1 MAYLPDLI
9 ESGTSRML
17 TEVFTGYDHNLKIAD
32 GAWYEE
38 TNLSSDS
45 WPLFSPRNRRGT
57 VMQLHNPQGILA
69 KDALA
74 YVDGISLY
82 YNGKEVTSIP
92 MLTTDGKPKQLVS
105 MGAYLCIFPDGV
117 YYNTQNPSDSGTL
130 ADEYI
135 SPETGVPITLH
146 PCKADGTDYDMN
158 SIIVSDSEP
167 SDPKNGAL
175 WIDSSEAKHSLKQ
188 YSSTTSTWVQVATT
202 YVKISA
208 TNIGKLF
215 DQYDGVTISGLKYTG
230 SNEFMPEQ
238 VKALNSSTII
248 QQKGDDYIVVIG
260 MLDQAHEYTGKITV
274 ERKVPKMDFVCEL
287 DNRLWGCYYG
297 MADGKAV
304 NEIYASALGNPK
316 VWNRFMGIST
326 DSYAV
331 TVGSDGAFTGMTAHL
346 GYVLAFKEGCIHK
359 IYGTMPSNFQV
370 TTTNCRGV
378 QKGSERSLCIV
389 NERLYYKSRTDI
401 CAYDGS
407 LPQGISDAFANQTFT
422 NARAGALGSKYCI
435 SMQDA
440 KGAWHMFTF
449 DTDKGIWH
457 REDSVHAMMFASM
470 DDDLYYID
478 EDSKKIIS
486 EGGKNGTPEGM
497 VEWDAISGIIGYE
510 YPDQKYISRF
520 NLRMK
525 MEPGSLCEILVQYD
539 SDGEWLMQGEIRG
552 NTTQS
557 FTIPVIPRRCDHMQI
572 RLRGKGD
579 VKIYSIAKILEIGS
593 DA

>member
-45 WPLFSPRNRRGT
+45 WPLFSPRNRRGM

-74 YVDGISLY
+74 YVDGSTLY
-82 YNGKEVTSIP
+82 YNGMPV
-92 MLTTDGKPKQLVS
+92 DGITLSTLSSMCPKQMVS

-117 YYNTQNPSDSGTL
+117 YVNTQNLTDCGTL
-130 ADEYI
+130 AAMYGPFTRQI
-135 SPETGVPITLH
+135 SLQ
-146 PCKADGTDYDMN
+146 PCKVDGSELGTVQ
-158 SIIVSDSEP
+158 VSDSEP
-167 SDPKNGAL
+167 GNPKNGDL
-175 WIDSSEAKHSLKQ
+175 WIDSSEARHSLKQ
-188 YSSTTSTWVQVATT
+188 YNSATGTWVQVATT
-202 YVKISA
+202 YVKIGA
-208 TNIGKLF
+208 DGIGELF
-215 DQYDGVTISGLKYTG
+215 EQYDGVTISGLEYTG
-230 SNEFMPEQ
+230 SNEFMPDQ

-248 QQKGDDYIVVIG
+248 QQKGDDYIAVIG
-260 MLDQAHEYTGKITV
+260 MLDQAYEYSGTITV
-274 ERKVPKMDFVCEL
+274 ERKVPQMDFVCEL
-287 DNRLWGCYYG
+287 DNRLWGCHYG
-297 MADGKAV
+297 MAEGKAV
-304 NEIYASALGNPK
+304 NEIYACALGNPK

-331 TVGSDGAFTGMTAHL
+331 TVGSDGVFTGMIAHL

-359 IYGTMPSNFQV
+359 IYGTMPSNFQI

-457 REDSVHAMMFASM
+457 REDGVHAMMFASI

-478 EDSKKIIS
+478 EDSQQIIS
-486 EGGKNGTPEGM
+486 EGGKSGTLEGM

-539 SDGEWLMQGEIRG
+539 SDGEWLQQGEIRG